1 MEEEYAIGYQMQCKM
16 CTAGAQQDKQLQGLK
31 EVIEVNND
39 GDNDDDPDM
48 SDQIMKPWSHFW
60 ATMNREYW
68 SGVPHWQ
75 VPRVCR
81 TFVACLSACLLTR
94 HFSSTD
100 PVGIP
105 HFLKKCALSRDLFDI
120 IIEMRPSVPSAT
132 LQNHIRCMSAHLLYQ
147 LLSPPSRDMTELH
160 LFMYEH

>member
-48 SDQIMKPWSHFW
+48 SDQIMKPWSHFL

-81 TFVACLSACLLTR
+81 TFIACSSACLLTR
-94 HFSSTD
+94 HFSSMD

-105 HFLKKCALSRDLFDI
+105 HFLKKCALS
-120 IIEMRPSVPSAT
+120 
-132 LQNHIRCMSAHLLYQ
+132 
-147 LLSPPSRDMTELH
+147 
-160 LFMYEH
+160 